1 MAKAD
6 FNKDESISR
15 VEVKCAIAV
24 WYAMIDEED
33 AAAGGSC
40 ACVVL

>member
-1 MAKAD
+1 MARAD

-24 WYAMIDEED
+24 WYAMLDEED
-33 AAAGGSC
+33 AATGSC
-40 ACVVL
+40 ACIVL